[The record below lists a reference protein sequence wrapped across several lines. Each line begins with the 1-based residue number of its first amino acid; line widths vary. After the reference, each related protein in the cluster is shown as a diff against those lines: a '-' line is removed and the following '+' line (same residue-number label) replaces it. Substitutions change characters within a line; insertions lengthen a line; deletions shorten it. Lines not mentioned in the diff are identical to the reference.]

1 MMKKM
6 TLIKEFICGEEGKP
20 AFIVDAQDRMLRT
33 STVVRIEKYEA
44 DALVETKN
52 SVYCTAHL
60 HNSQQCEYLHRCLL
74 LLVVMPLSRL
84 PPPDRKSVV

>member
-33 STVVRIEKYEA
+33 STVVRIET
-44 DALVETKN
+44 LH
-52 SVYCTAHL
+52 TAF
-60 HNSQQCEYLHRCLL
+60 SLL
-74 LLVVMPLSRL
+74 
-84 PPPDRKSVV
+84 